1 MELHFL
7 DGAVYEALVQQA
19 TINELVT
26 GWGSNQTMPTTKVA
40 LYQYAHMINK
50 LNHLT
55 AHMFKGEE
63 GRVVLI
69 IMISDG
75 MQGNAEFNITAAGIT
90 MMDNP
95 KKFKDVR
102 AVMSYLGIQADAVK

>member
-1 MELHFL
+1 
-7 DGAVYEALVQQA
+7 
-19 TINELVT
+19 
-26 GWGSNQTMPTTKVA
+26 
-40 LYQYAHMINK
+40 MINK

-90 MMDNP
+90 TMDNP
-95 KKFKDVR
+95 N
-102 AVMSYLGIQADAVK
+102 